1 VSVVRSHGNLTV
13 EIDSLSE
20 ITNFAEDVE
29 FHEVHESFF
38 FVFFFF
44 EGCFYLYTQK

>member
-1 VSVVRSHGNLTV
+1 MSVVRSHGNLTV

-38 FVFFFF
+38 FFFFLWTAF
-44 EGCFYLYTQK
+44 TYTHRNN